1 MLEDFSLRFSPDA
14 KDVLLKAERIAISLK
29 EMVNSNHLLLAI
41 VTMKET
47 IASEIL
53 EDLGVTLSSLNSA
66 FEITPKNKNDQ
77 AGLPSQELKELLKQS
92 FSLAFQSRSNEIN
105 PIHLL
110 LAMAQ
115 NPRFLAH
122 LTLRKV
128 FIDMEKFKK
137 LLFAQI
143 EPKEEKEVSPQ
154 TSESMMPDLP
164 FLDSDDTLFSDF
176 PFQDLLKGFTG
187 GEKQPSAPSS
197 KTPTLDLFS
206 TDLTKK
212 ARNNELD
219 PVIGREK
226 EIERVIQILN
236 RRKKNNPVLIGEPG
250 VGKTAIVEG
259 LAQLV
264 TQGKVPMN
272 LANKRILA
280 LDLGLLVAGTK
291 YRGEFEKRI
300 KKIVEEIREDKNI
313 ILFIDEVH
321 TVVGAGAAEGSIDAA
336 NIIKPPLARGEL
348 RLIGATTLDEYRQ
361 HIEKDAA
368 FERRLQLVLV
378 EEPAT
383 EENLK
388 ILKGVKNRYEKFHK
402 VKIAEDALEAAV
414 EFGQKYIHDR
424 YFPDKAIDLIDEAAS
439 AKAVELQTTDFNK
452 KTLDLEK
459 EFKKIKMAKEK
470 AVKNQDFD
478 QAAKLKDKEDD
489 IKTRIEKNEIKTKNK
504 KFLGSI
510 KRKDIAK
517 VVSLWTGIPIAEL
530 ALKEKIKY
538 QELENKM
545 KGKIIG
551 QSEAVQELVRA
562 IKRSSTGV
570 RSEDRPIGS
579 FIFLGPTGVGK
590 TETARVLAEVL
601 FGSKE
606 ALVKIDM
613 SEFSEKHNV
622 SRLVG
627 APPGYVGY
635 EEGGKLTEQIRRK
648 PYAVVLFD
656 EIEKAHPEFFN
667 ILLQVL
673 EDGSLT
679 DAQGRKVSFKN
690 TVIIMTSNLG
700 VKELNEEA
708 SLGFS
713 LLTKSRNSK
722 DNFLKKFANA
732 KKRIISK
739 VKEFFPPEFI
749 NRLDKIIVFNPLT
762 LDEVKQIVLI
772 QIEEFKKR
780 LSQKKIEIKIDQKAV
795 KFLAEK
801 GFNPQFGARPIRRLI
816 TREIE
821 DKISEGL
828 LLGKIKENS
837 SISIL
842 KQVDKK
848 HLAIK
853 IDQKEKVKI

>member
-368 FERRLQLVLV
+368 FERRLQPVLV